1 MPRGAR
7 HRQDRSPRQRRGFSF
22 IELMVVV
29 GIIGLFA
36 GVVIPG
42 LAASTKPLADPVAQV
57 LEADLLRARTEAM
70 MRGESVVAVAS
81 PTGDGWWIA
90 RASAVDEPID
100 GTLRVFGRGGFA
112 AQQGLKLV
120 VPQQD
125 DARVFARFDSL
136 GARDEGVPTLELKDA
151 HGASLATWRL
161 DAGRAKLSR

>member
-1 MPRGAR
+1 MPRR
-7 HRQDRSPRQRRGFSF
+7 NGFSF

-42 LAASTKPLADPVAQV
+42 LAASTKPLAEPVAQV

-70 MRGESVVAVAS
+70 MRGETMVAVAS

-112 AQQGLKLV
+112 EQQGLTFV
-120 VPQQD
+120 VQQE
-125 DARVFARFDSL
+125 DARVFAQFDSL
-136 GARDEGVPTLELKDA
+136 GARDEGVPTLVLKDQR
-151 HGASLATWRL
+151 GASLATWRL